1 MGLNLI
7 SLGLNQDLGTKIRV
21 GGSEK
26 DEIPKAATFECKIKK
41 IKTKSSIAKFK
52 QFWTYQKL
60 FSVSRWLAGATYYV
74 HMKGLSKEITSRKP
88 NMKIQTKTLITEI
101 NDNIYVT

>member
-41 IKTKSSIAKFK
+41 IKTKSSIGKFK
-52 QFWTYQKL
+52 QF
-60 FSVSRWLAGATYYV
+60 
-74 HMKGLSKEITSRKP
+74 
-88 NMKIQTKTLITEI
+88 
-101 NDNIYVT
+101 